1 MEPNFESTLKPSVTT
16 PSPQSLITMPPSLL
30 KQPHSSY
37 AYIHLC
43 IYILYNIYIY
53 TPINLSLDSHHNVMN
68 LLYKRPLFTC
78 SSVLYLT
85 KTFVVETSYHCN
97 SFVSV
102 LLECALSLLMA
113 PPPPCAESPP
123 PLAVRVT
130 PRYVVLDTSADL
142 VLEAR
147 FRGSFYSHDWLYHVN
162 DPTFLTSVTSL
173 FTPATVTNVG
183 QTYTIPAG
191 SASLRVGYY
200 GPRVLPTLTGTPI
213 RPTPENTVIVGSF
226 GKCTTTDSVVPQ
238 VMTLPGTHL

>member
-1 MEPNFESTLKPSVTT
+1 M
-16 PSPQSLITMPPSLL
+16 
-30 KQPHSSY
+30 
-37 AYIHLC
+37 
-43 IYILYNIYIY
+43 
-53 TPINLSLDSHHNVMN
+53 
-68 LLYKRPLFTC
+68 LLYLNYIVPC
-78 SSVLYLT
+78 
-85 KTFVVETSYHCN
+85 TSYHCN

-147 FRGSFYSHDWLYHVN
+147 FRGNFYTHEWVYSAGD
-162 DPTFLTSVTSL
+162 DPTFLSGVFSL

-183 QTYTIPAG
+183 QTFTIPAG
-191 SASLRVGYY
+191 SVSLRVGYY

-213 RPTPENTVIVGSF
+213 QGTPENTVIIGSF
-226 GKCTTTDSVVPQ
+226 GECTTTDSVGPQ
-238 VMTLPGTHL
+238 MRHCQNSSLNRRCL